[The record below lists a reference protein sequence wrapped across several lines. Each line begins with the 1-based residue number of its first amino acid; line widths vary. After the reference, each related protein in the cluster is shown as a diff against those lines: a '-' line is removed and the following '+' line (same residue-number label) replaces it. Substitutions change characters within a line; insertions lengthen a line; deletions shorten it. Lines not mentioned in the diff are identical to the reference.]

1 MNGGVIF
8 CIRTRSVRIMMIQ
21 PVGAELSADPHQTR
35 KYAKKRSIEDVLL
48 KINILLLNY
57 SY

>member
-1 MNGGVIF
+1 
-8 CIRTRSVRIMMIQ
+8 MITIQ
-21 PVGAELSADPHQTR
+21 LVGAELSAEPHQTR
-35 KYAKKRSIEDVLL
+35 KYAKKQSIGDVLL